1 MEYPDDFYYTKDHE
15 WLKVQGNTGTIGI
28 TEYAQKQLGDIVYIE
43 LPEVGDRF
51 EAGDPI
57 GSIESV
63 KAVSEVFCPV
73 SGEMIEVNEKVAT
86 EPDLVNSDA
95 HGAGWLVK
103 IKIEDKSELDGL
115 MDSDEYQEYIEEK
128 E

>member
-1 MEYPDDFYYTKDHE
+1 MEYPDDYYYTKDHE
-15 WLKVQGNTGTIGI
+15 WIKIQGNTGIIGI

-43 LPEVGDRF
+43 LPEIGDNF

-63 KAVSEVFCPV
+63 KAVSEVFIPI
-73 SGEMIEVNEKVAT
+73 SGEIIEVNEKVAT
-86 EPDLVNSDA
+86 EPELVNSDA

-103 IKIEDKSELDGL
+103 IKISDKSELEDL
-115 MDSDEYQEYIEEK
+115 MDSDEYLEYIGEE

>member
-15 WLKVQGNTGTIGI
+15 WIKIQGNTGIIGI

-43 LPEVGDRF
+43 LPEIGDRF

-73 SGEMIEVNEKVAT
+73 SGEIKEVNEKVAT

-103 IKIEDKSELDGL
+103 IKIEDKSELDDL

>member
-15 WLKVQGNTGTIGI
+15 WIKIQGNTGIIGI

-43 LPEVGDRF
+43 LPEIGDRF

-73 SGEMIEVNEKVAT
+73 SGEIKEVNEKVAT

-103 IKIEDKSELDGL
+103 IKVEDKSELDDL

>member
-15 WLKVQGNTGTIGI
+15 WIKTQANIGTVGI

-43 LPEVGDRF
+43 LPEPGETF

-73 SGEMIEVNEKVAT
+73 SGEITEVNEKVAA
-86 EPDLVNSDA
+86 EPEIVNADA
-95 HGAGWLVK
+95 HGAGWLIK
-103 IKIEDKSELDGL
+103 IKIKEKSELDEL
-115 MDSDEYQEYIEEK
+115 MDSDEYMELIEET

>member
-15 WLKVQGNTGTIGI
+15 WIKVQGNTATIGI